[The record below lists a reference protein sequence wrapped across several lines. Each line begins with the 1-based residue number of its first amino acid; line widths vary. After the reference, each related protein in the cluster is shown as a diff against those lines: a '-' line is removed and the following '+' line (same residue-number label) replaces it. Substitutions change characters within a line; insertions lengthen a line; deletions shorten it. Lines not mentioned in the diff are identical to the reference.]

1 MSHQL
6 PDARTAVET
15 NMQYGYEK
23 FEANRR
29 FQERTDIAE
38 RIGYPIRTLIP
49 YELYDGGLYAR
60 TDTEYVRFSERTYRA
75 MREAPYLFTGDQ
87 AFEVTRRQ
95 HEHEEALQV
104 EAFARG
110 ELDGNVFVK
119 VSKVPDAIVADETS
133 IKGYKRDTL
142 RTFVRVYS
150 RDGDGD
156 LECRLFSLDY
166 NDQDGLRAVEGI
178 LGMDLTSRSSED
190 ILADHMLFQT
200 DGVPSEFSEKL
211 IDDITHGYDD
221 AIFARTGEVRH
232 AGSLFDN
239 SVDAQRAVDQQ
250 TYFMIKHYKAIDAI
264 VGMALNP
271 SAKNDLL
278 GKERERT
285 AAAIALVLGGRR
297 IESISELDIS
307 AEVATGKYDGDCAL
321 PTENAMEQG
330 QTGEKEMTCPYC
342 GFKTV
347 GDPCAAVLE
356 CNECE
361 ALVINS
367 VLISKGIGRAAVLK
381 RKSLQAETQRSRS
394 ESTNQT
400 IESSRKITKEMLVKQ
415 AYGRSAVLRTVSR
428 VGGADFVILDNRGDV
443 LENDSRKIRNLLK

>member
-6 PDARTAVET
+6 LNVRTSVE
-15 NMQYGYEK
+15 QHSRYRQEK
-23 FEANRR
+23 FEENQR

-49 YELYDGGLYAR
+49 YELYGGGLYAR

-150 RDGDGD
+150 RVGDGD

-178 LGMDLTSRSSED
+178 LEMDLTSRSSED
-190 ILADHMLFQT
+190 ILADHVLFKT
-200 DGVPSEFSEKL
+200 EGVPSEFSEKL

-250 TYFMIKHYKAIDAI
+250 TYFMAKHYKAVDAI

-271 SAKNDLL
+271 AAKNDLL

-285 AAAIALVLGGRR
+285 AAAIALALGGRR
-297 IESISELDIS
+297 IESISEHDIS

-321 PTENAMEQG
+321 PTENAMQQG
-330 QTGEKEMTCPYC
+330 ESELFDNWKKRVDKCPMCDKKNVIAEKIGEVIKGNCGCNLNVCTGEYW
-342 GFKTV
+342 KTQTISQQRKRKLSQ
-347 GDPCAAVLE
+347 AAIAASQNHKRRRNTQNTIPRKLR
-356 CNECE
+356 NPHYKR
-361 ALVINS
+361 
-367 VLISKGIGRAAVLK
+367 ISKYVLGGK
-381 RKSLQAETQRSRS
+381 VDQVIDTRTQ
-394 ESTNQT
+394 Q
-400 IESSRKITKEMLVKQ
+400 V
-415 AYGRSAVLRTVSR
+415 VSQ
-428 VGGADFVILDNRGDV
+428 
-443 LENDSRKIRNLLK
+443 

>member
-6 PDARTAVET
+6 LDACTAVET

-49 YELYDGGLYAR
+49 YELYGGGLYAR

-178 LGMDLTSRSSED
+178 LRMDLTSRSSED

-250 TYFMIKHYKAIDAI
+250 TYFMTKHYKAIDAI

-321 PTENAMEQG
+321 PTENAMQQG
-330 QTGEKEMTCPYC
+330 ESELFDNWKKRVDKCPMCDKKNVIAEKIGEVIKGNCGCNLNVCTGEYW
-342 GFKTV
+342 KTQTISQQRKRKLSQ
-347 GDPCAAVLE
+347 AAIAASQNHTRRRNTQNTIPRKLR
-356 CNECE
+356 NPHYKR
-361 ALVINS
+361 
-367 VLISKGIGRAAVLK
+367 ISKYVLGDK
-381 RKSLQAETQRSRS
+381 VDQVIDTRTQ
-394 ESTNQT
+394 Q
-400 IESSRKITKEMLVKQ
+400 V
-415 AYGRSAVLRTVSR
+415 VSQ
-428 VGGADFVILDNRGDV
+428 
-443 LENDSRKIRNLLK
+443 